1 MIKIHP
7 KNAIKKKDFNE
18 SDKLAKING
27 VSAVTILEGFL

>member
-1 MIKIHP
+1 MKIHQ
-7 KNAIKKKDFNE
+7 KDAIKKKDFHE